1 MTSPNA
7 ASNTNAGEKSL
18 VYLDYAASAPM
29 SEAALEAERAY
40 EASPFAGANP
50 NSLHTLGRQAAR
62 ALDGARR
69 DLARCL
75 GAGFRPS
82 DVVFTSGGTESN
94 NLALWGLAEGARQ
107 RDRKRTRVLVSAIEH
122 DSALDALPTLR
133 DRGFDVE
140 LLRPGRDGVVSPE
153 TVEAALDDTVALVS
167 VMSANNETGVLQ
179 PVGAIARLAHAAG
192 ALMHTDAAQAFA
204 RVPLEVDDCDAVSIA
219 AHKIGGPVGI
229 AALAVRPR
237 TPLRPQSFGGGQ
249 EQGRRA
255 GTQDVRSAV
264 AFAAAA
270 LDACA
275 HLEERRERVSALAN
289 RLYGR
294 LCAEGT
300 GVVPTTTACVD
311 EGRLP
316 GVVSIMCP
324 RVDSE
329 TLVLAL
335 DAAGFEV
342 SAASACSS
350 GSLDASHV
358 LTAMGVPRDQALGS
372 LRVSFDHRVS
382 EVDLDRFAE
391 ALLGIVAERAR

>member
-7 ASNTNAGEKSL
+7 AANTNAGEKSL

-40 EASPFAGANP
+40 EAAPFAGANP

-219 AHKIGGPVGI
+219 AHKIGGETMHFDGHCIYSPDGNFITGDGYWDRNHNRHWKIVRLADEEIRDIGDFFVPPAYRNIYCRCDLHPRWRSDGRQLAFNSVHEGSRQIYLIDVKPGKVG
-229 AALAVRPR
+229 P
-237 TPLRPQSFGGGQ
+237 
-249 EQGRRA
+249 
-255 GTQDVRSAV
+255 
-264 AFAAAA
+264 
-270 LDACA
+270 
-275 HLEERRERVSALAN
+275 
-289 RLYGR
+289 
-294 LCAEGT
+294 
-300 GVVPTTTACVD
+300 
-311 EGRLP
+311 
-316 GVVSIMCP
+316 
-324 RVDSE
+324 
-329 TLVLAL
+329 
-335 DAAGFEV
+335 
-342 SAASACSS
+342 
-350 GSLDASHV
+350 
-358 LTAMGVPRDQALGS
+358 
-372 LRVSFDHRVS
+372 
-382 EVDLDRFAE
+382 
-391 ALLGIVAERAR
+391 